1 MSTTGLVTN
10 FAAGEKVTPPG
21 GDDDLIADVTGI
33 LNAIIAVLGL
43 ACVVVII
50 YGGVQYM
57 TSTGDTTKVK
67 NAKNTIL
74 YGIIGLVVCVLA
86 FAIVNFIIANILG
99 Q

>member
-1 MSTTGLVTN
+1 MENIITK
-10 FAAGEKVTPPG
+10 FAAGEPVTPPG
-21 GDDDLIADVTGI
+21 GDGDLIGDVTGI

-43 ACVVVII
+43 VCVVVII

-57 TSTGDTTKVK
+57 TSTGDTAKVK
-67 NAKNTIL
+67 QAKNTIL
-74 YGIIGLVVCVLA
+74 YGIVGLVVCVLA